1 MPNGTT
7 SSSTGRPA
15 AHRAT
20 ARRCTLSARL
30 SFEQAAWIHSHCQG
44 ATTVSLFLRQLVQ
57 QAMLRERAEVRRIQ
71 ARLAASS
78 EPERS

>member
-7 SSSTGRPA
+7 SSSAGCPA

-20 ARRCTLSARL
+20 ARQRTLSARL

-44 ATTVSLFLRQLVQ
+44 PTTVSLFLRQLVQ
-57 QAMLRERAEVRRIQ
+57 QAMQRERSEVRRIQ
-71 ARLAASS
+71 AQLAATS
-78 EPERS
+78 ELERG

>member
-1 MPNGTT
+1 MG
-7 SSSTGRPA
+7 GPA
-15 AHRAT
+15 A
-20 ARRCTLSARL
+20 RRRTLSARL
-30 SFEQAAWIHSHCQG
+30 SFEHAAWIHSHCQG

-71 ARLAASS
+71 ARLAATS